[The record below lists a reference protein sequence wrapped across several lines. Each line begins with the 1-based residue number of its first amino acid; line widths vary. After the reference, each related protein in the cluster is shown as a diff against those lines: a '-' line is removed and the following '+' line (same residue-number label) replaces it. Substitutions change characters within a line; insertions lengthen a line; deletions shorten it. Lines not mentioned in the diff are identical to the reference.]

1 MKVKRLLL
9 LPERRTGGAE
19 KKHETATYKGN
30 NVDFLKDK
38 WPENTEEYHGKAWLY
53 NEHITDLF
61 KWHDIKWRI

>member
-38 WPENTEEYHGKAWLY
+38 WPENTEEYHGKA
-53 NEHITDLF
+53 
-61 KWHDIKWRI
+61 